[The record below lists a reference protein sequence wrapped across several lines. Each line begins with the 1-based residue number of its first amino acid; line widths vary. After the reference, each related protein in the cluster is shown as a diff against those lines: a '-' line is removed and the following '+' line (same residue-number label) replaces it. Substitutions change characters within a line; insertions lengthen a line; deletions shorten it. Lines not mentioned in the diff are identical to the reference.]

1 MLYTLFHPYIP
12 IGRNTLYTFT
22 VFIVFED
29 KKYGERNHKDMA
41 CGTAFMYHG
50 YPKVYGLDQ
59 PSHVVIEGRP
69 DGILIKRLHLNGD
82 EESYG
87 SNTT

>member
-1 MLYTLFHPYIP
+1 MSDKFERKEIIKTWLAGQHSCIMVIP
-12 IGRNTLYTFT
+12 KEFAKL
-22 VFIVFED
+22 
-29 KKYGERNHKDMA
+29 
-41 CGTAFMYHG
+41 
-50 YPKVYGLDQ
+50 YGLDQ

-87 SNTT
+87 SNTK